1 MMRKLPDGVVVLV
14 VKWLQLNRYEYCEFG
29 DARITSKGGD
39 I

>member
-14 VKWLQLNRYEYCEFG
+14 VKWLQLNRHEYCEVG
-29 DARITSKGGD
+29 NIRITSKGGD